1 MSASADKAILALL
14 RDLNNSEE
22 DTREYKLNWL
32 RSIIDY
38 VKKNPVR
45 TEGFEYDDVNV
56 PSWYLRKLSEIGVLK
71 VVYRSNK
78 HTNYDLAV
86 PVEALE
92 AALSEYLSG
101 ASQGTEEV
109 QQQKPELP
117 EDFLDVVEGYDDL
130 KEIIKQ
136 SITNDEPVHIMLVGP
151 PGTAKSL
158 ILMEI
163 ERLPGSAFVTMGT
176 ATKAG
181 IRDVLLYRR
190 PRYLIIDEIDKLSDP
205 NDISVLLTL
214 MESGRL
220 VVTLHK
226 MRVDVPM
233 KVWVF
238 AAANTTKTLP
248 PELLDRFMVFKLKP
262 YSKDEYVR
270 VVTNVLVKRY
280 GKDQELARYIAEKVS
295 EYTTSVREAI
305 RYSRLCKDKEC
316 VDRVFNTVLKYR

>member
-1 MSASADKAILALL
+1 MVSEENAIMALIKDIES
-14 RDLNNSEE
+14 RE
-22 DTREYKLNWL
+22 DTREWKINWIKN
-32 RSIIDY
+32 IIDY

-92 AALSEYLSG
+92 AALSEYLGG
-101 ASQGTEEV
+101 AQVTEEE
-109 QQQKPELP
+109 QKPELP

-130 KEIIKQ
+130 KEIIRQ
-136 SITNDEPVHIMLVGP
+136 SITNDEPVHILLVGP

-163 ERLPGSAFVTMGT
+163 ERLPNSAFITMGT

-181 IRDVLLYRR
+181 IRDILLYRR

-226 MRVDVPM
+226 MRADVPM

-305 RYSRLCKDKEC
+305 RYSRLCKDREC

>member
-1 MSASADKAILALL
+1 MATEENAIMALIKDIES
-14 RDLNNSEE
+14 RE
-22 DTREYKLNWL
+22 DTREWKINWI
-32 RSIIDY
+32 RNIIDY

-56 PSWYLRKLSEIGVLK
+56 PGWYLKKLSEIGVLK

-78 HTNYDLAV
+78 RTNYDLAV

-92 AALSEYLSG
+92 AVLSEYLSG
-101 ASQGTEEV
+101 AQGAEEA

-117 EDFLDVVEGYDDL
+117 PDFLDVVEGYDDL

-136 SITNDEPVHIMLVGP
+136 SITNDEPVHILLVGP

-163 ERLPGSAFVTMGT
+163 ERLPNSAFITMGT

-214 MESGRL
+214 MESSRL

-226 MRVDVPM
+226 MRADVPM

-238 AAANTTKTLP
+238 AAANTTKGLP

-262 YSKDEYVR
+262 YSKDEYIR
-270 VVTNVLVKRY
+270 IVTNVLVKRY
-280 GKDQELARYIAEKVS
+280 GKDEELARYIAEKVS

-305 RYSRLCKDKEC
+305 RYAKLCQTKEC

>member
-1 MSASADKAILALL
+1 MATEESAIMALI
-14 RDLNNSEE
+14 RDIESRE
-22 DTREYKLNWL
+22 DTREWKINWIKN
-32 RSIIDY
+32 IIEY
-38 VKKNPVR
+38 VKNNPVR
-45 TEGFEYDDVNV
+45 TEGFEYDDVGV
-56 PSWYLRKLSEIGVLK
+56 PPWYLKKLSEIGVLK

-86 PVEALE
+86 PVGDLE
-92 AALSEYLSG
+92 AVLSEYLGG
-101 ASQGTEEV
+101 AQGTGQE
-109 QQQKPELP
+109 QKPELP
-117 EDFLDVVEGYDDL
+117 PDFLEVVEGYDDL

-136 SITNDEPVHIMLVGP
+136 SILNDEPVHILLVGP

-163 ERLPGSAFVTMGT
+163 ERLPNTAFVTMGT

-190 PRYLIIDEIDKLSDP
+190 PRYLIIDEIDKLNDV

-226 MRVDVPM
+226 MRVDAPM

-238 AAANTTKTLP
+238 AAANTTKGLP

-262 YSKDEYVR
+262 YSKDEYIR
-270 VVTNVLVKRY
+270 IVTNVLVKRY
-280 GKDQELARYIAEKVS
+280 GKDEELARYIAEKVS

-305 RYSRLCKDKEC
+305 RYAKLCQTKEC
-316 VDRVFNTVLKYR
+316 IDKVFNTIMKYR